1 MLSSPWGYDGRDG
14 AKAMANGNPTDPL
27 MNFVVVVGRIL
38 IALIFVRAGINKIG
52 SVDATAAQ
60 MAKSGI
66 PLSNIL
72 VFGAIAMELGG
83 GLLLMVGLFTRWAAL
98 ALFFYTLTLAL
109 IFHAYWS
116 VPDAQ
121 ARLQASFFFGH
132 LSMMGGMLVVVAFG
146 AGAYSLDALVR
157 QKA

>member
-1 MLSSPWGYDGRDG
+1 
-14 AKAMANGNPTDPL
+14 MANGNPTDRL
-27 MNFVVVVGRIL
+27 TNFVAVVGRIL
-38 IALIFVRAGINKIG
+38 IALIFVRAGINKFG
-52 SVDATAAQ
+52 SIDATAAQ

-66 PLSNIL
+66 PLSNIM
-72 VFGAIAMELGG
+72 VFGAIMMELGG
-83 GLLLMVGLFTRWAAL
+83 GLLLMVGLFARWAAL

-109 IFHAYWS
+109 IFHAYWA

-121 ARLQASFFFGH
+121 VRGQAAFFFGH

-146 AGAYSLDALVR
+146 AGAYSLDALMR

>member
-1 MLSSPWGYDGRDG
+1 
-14 AKAMANGNPTDPL
+14 MANEKRTNSL
-27 MNFVVVVGRIL
+27 MNLVAVVGRIL

-52 SVDATAAQ
+52 SIDATAAE

-72 VFGAIAMELGG
+72 VFGAIMMELGG
-83 GLLLMVGLFTRWAAL
+83 GLLLMVGLLARWAAL

-109 IFHAYWS
+109 IFHAYWA

-157 QKA
+157 RKA

>member
-1 MLSSPWGYDGRDG
+1 
-14 AKAMANGNPTDPL
+14 MANGKPTDHL
-27 MNFVVVVGRIL
+27 TNFVVVVGRIL
-38 IALIFVRAGINKIG
+38 IALIFVRAGINKIA
-52 SVDATAAQ
+52 SIDATAAE

-72 VFGAIAMELGG
+72 VFGAITMELGG
-83 GLLLMVGLFTRWAAL
+83 GLLLMVGLFARWAAL

-109 IFHAYWS
+109 IFHAYWAA
-116 VPDAQ
+116 PDAQ

>member
-1 MLSSPWGYDGRDG
+1 
-14 AKAMANGNPTDPL
+14 MANGTPTESL
-27 MNFVVVVGRIL
+27 KNCVVVVGRIL

-52 SVDATAAQ
+52 SIDATAAQ
-60 MAKSGI
+60 MAKSSI

-72 VFGAIAMELGG
+72 IFGAIMMELGG
-83 GLLLMVGLFTRWAAL
+83 GLLLMVGLFARWAAL

-109 IFHAYWS
+109 IFHAYWA

-121 ARLQASFFFGH
+121 ARIQASFFFGH

-146 AGAYSLDALVR
+146 AGTYSLDALVR
-157 QKA
+157 QKHEPTAA